1 MPQTHVATVTEAE
14 VVDRLPQPASESAAI
29 LQVIERAA
37 LNPNVDID
45 KMERLLDMQQRIVAR
60 NAQADFAAA
69 LAEMQAELPV
79 IKERG
84 KNTNTG
90 SKYALWED
98 VNEQIR
104 PILGK
109 HGFSISFRTKTEGDF
124 VAVTGVLTHRG
135 GHSEETTFSLPVDKG
150 PGRNL
155 VQAHGSSISYG
166 KRYTAAALLN
176 LTSRGDDDD
185 GNGAG
190 APAAINE
197 EQVLQLRELIESVE
211 ADEAKFCKFLKV
223 ESLAALPAK
232 KFDTAV
238 KELQAFGRNNG
249 KRV

>member
-1 MPQTHVATVTEAE
+1 MSNQPNAVAVHEPTSAPV
-14 VVDRLPQPASESAAI
+14 LPESAAI

-45 KMERLLDMQQRIVAR
+45 KMERLLEMQQRIVAR

-109 HGFSISFRTKTEGDF
+109 HGFSISSRTKTEGDF

-135 GHSEETTFSLPVDKG
+135 GHSEETTFTLPVDKG
-150 PGRNL
+150 PSRNL

-176 LTSRGDDDD
+176 LTSRGEDDD

-190 APAAINE
+190 AAPVITE
-197 EQVLQLRELIESVE
+197 EQVLQLRELIEAVE

-223 ESLAALPAK
+223 GSLSVLPAK
-232 KFDTAV
+232 RYDEAV
-238 KELQAFGRNNG
+238 KELKAFGRNNG

>member
-1 MPQTHVATVTEAE
+1 MSKQSNAVAVQEPVST
-14 VVDRLPQPASESAAI
+14 PAVSESAAI
-29 LQVIERAA
+29 IQVIERAA
-37 LNPNVDID
+37 MNPAVDID
-45 KMERLLDMQQRIVAR
+45 KMERLLQMQQTIVAR
-60 NAQADFAAA
+60 NAQAEFAAA
-69 LAEMQAELPV
+69 LADMQAELPV

-84 KNTNTG
+84 KNSNTG

-124 VAVTGVLTHRG
+124 VAVTGVITHRS
-135 GHSEETTFSLPVDKG
+135 GHSEETTFTLPVDKG

-176 LTSRGDDDD
+176 LTSRGEDDD

-190 APAAINE
+190 APPAVTE
-197 EQVLQLRELIESVE
+197 EQVLQLRELIQAVE

-223 ESLAALPAK
+223 DSLGALPLK
-232 KFDTAV
+232 RYEEAV
-238 KELQAFGRNNG
+238 KELKAFGRNKG

>member
-1 MPQTHVATVTEAE
+1 MSNKSNAVAVQEPVAN
-14 VVDRLPQPASESAAI
+14 LPVSESAAI
-29 LQVIERAA
+29 IQVIERAA
-37 LNPNVDID
+37 MNPQVDMD
-45 KMERLLDMQQRIVAR
+45 KMERLLEMQQRIVAR
-60 NAQADFAAA
+60 NAQAEFAAA
-69 LAEMQAELPV
+69 LADMQAELPV

-124 VAVTGVLTHRG
+124 VAVTGVLTHRS
-135 GHSEETTFSLPVDKG
+135 GHSEETTFTLPVDKG

-176 LTSRGDDDD
+176 LTSRGEDDD
-185 GNGAG
+185 GNGAD
-190 APAAINE
+190 APPVVSE
-197 EQVLQLRELIESVE
+197 EQAQNIRDLIQAVG
-211 ADEAKFCKFLKV
+211 ADEAKFLQYLKV
-223 ESLAALPAK
+223 PSVSAIPAK
-232 KFDTAV
+232 HYQRAV
-238 KELQAFGRNNG
+238 DALNA
-249 KRV
+249 KRAK